1 MIGQTISHYRIL
13 EKLGGGGMGVVYK
26 AEDTRLDR
34 AVALK
39 FLPADLAQDVQALE
53 RFKREAK
60 AASALNHPNICT
72 VYDIGEDGGR
82 TFIAMEYLEGQTL
95 KHLIGGRPMEIDT
108 LLDVAIQI
116 ADGLD
121 AAHSK
126 GIVHRDIKP
135 ANIFVTYLGSGFANA
150 NPETRR
156 GHAKILDFGLAKVPQ
171 KKDTRDD
178 PTLATQ
184 AAGTVNEVDLTSPGT
199 TVGTIAYMSP
209 EQLGAKE
216 LDART
221 DLFSFGA
228 VLYEMATGTLPF
240 RGDSSALISDAILHR
255 VPAPPLRLNPEV
267 PPKLEDVINKAL
279 EKNRNLRYQHA
290 ADLRTDLQRLKRDTE
305 SGRTA
310 VQEVEMPAAAA
321 MPTPSS
327 AAQESA
333 RRVSSGKLQGVSSMA
348 VETPAPATASGSSV
362 TIAVPSLSK
371 RTIGVIAAAVVALV
385 VAGGYLLLRG
395 RSGRGAAGAQHK
407 SIAVLYFNNLTQDP
421 SLNWLDSGLTD
432 MLTTNL
438 AQVKGL
444 DVLST
449 ERVMGGVQSAT
460 KDGKSLDPAQAQK
473 VARDA
478 GADTYITGAL
488 LKVGP
493 SQLRLDVRVQD
504 TGSGQILY
512 SDKLE
517 GQDVQS
523 IFGMVDRLT
532 ANIAG
537 NFLPESALPAKGPEI
552 ESASTSNV
560 EALRHYELG
569 MDYSRKFLN
578 SDAIREF
585 NEAVRLDPQ
594 FALVYMRLADTYF
607 LDGDAKKNEEM
618 IEKAE
623 QLKARLPRYDQ
634 LALQEQLAGRS
645 RDLDAQVDAYKAALA
660 EYPRSIID
668 TTNLSGTLGALGRA
682 EENVALCRQARAREP
697 NNTDLMN
704 MEEYSLAEAGDF
716 IGAISDADAYVA
728 ALPGD
733 LNPLD
738 SRGDVLYDAGRDDE
752 AVAAYRKALE
762 IKPDFNDY
770 GEYLKLSIV
779 YTDQRK
785 FDMAEAMFQQW
796 AQHVPPLQ
804 QAYVAGF
811 EAHLLQTRGDLE
823 GALTSYRKAV
833 TQLSRAGQGEP
844 AARFLNQFSVLSMML
859 GENSAALS
867 FAQQQKME
875 GEELPTVALL
885 QEVAGNAPAAEQSRA
900 KFASSHPYVAAAV
913 IERMK
918 RRHEALAALQRNDGQ
933 TALAKA
939 SGLSNIGATRF
950 LKGRADLLLKDDA
963 SAETEFRKGLLY
975 ERRNNNFVDMQSV
988 FPAEAILAHYYL
1000 ATMYERDGKRDQAI
1014 NEYQEFLSRFENSKT
1029 KLPQVAEARASLKK
1043 LMQ

>member
-39 FLPADLAQDVQALE
+39 FLPADLAQDAQALE

-72 VYDIGEDGGR
+72 VYDIGEDSGR

-95 KHLIGGRPMEIDT
+95 KHLIGGRPMEIDA

-121 AAHSK
+121 AAHTK

-135 ANIFVTYLGSGFANA
+135 ANIFVTA
-150 NPETRR
+150 R
-156 GHAKILDFGLAKVPQ
+156 GHTKILDFGLAKVPQ
-171 KKDTRDD
+171 KKDGRDD

-184 AAGTVNEVDLTSPGT
+184 AAGTVNEIDLTSPGT

-255 VPAPPLRLNPEV
+255 VPAPPLRLNPDV

-279 EKNRNLRYQHA
+279 EKNRNMRYQHA

-310 VQEVEMPAAAA
+310 VQEVEMPPPAQAPAV
-321 MPTPSS
+321 TST
-327 AAQESA
+327 AQESA
-333 RRVSSGKLQGVSSMA
+333 RRVSSGKLQSVSSTA
-348 VETPAPATASGSSV
+348 VETPAPAAASGSSV
-362 TIAVPSLSK
+362 VIAVPSLSK
-371 RTIGVIAAAVVALV
+371 RTIGVVAAVVVALV
-385 VAGGYLLLRG
+385 IAGGYVLLRG

-407 SIAVLYFNNLTQDP
+407 SIAVLYFNNLTQDQ

-449 ERVMGGVQSAT
+449 ERVMGAVQSVT

-478 GADTYITGAL
+478 GADAYITGAL

-493 SQLRLDVRVQD
+493 TELRLDVRVQD

-532 ANIAG
+532 ANIAV
-537 NFLPESALPAKGPEI
+537 NFLPASALPAKGPEI
-552 ESASTSNV
+552 EQTSTSNV
-560 EALRHYELG
+560 EAYKHYELG
-569 MDYSRKFLN
+569 MDFSRRFFN
-578 SDAIREF
+578 DDAIRELT
-585 NEAVRLDPQ
+585 EATRLDPQ
-594 FALVYMRLADTYF
+594 FALAYLRLADIYW
-607 LDGDAKKNEEM
+607 LQGDSRRDDELTTKV
-618 IEKAE
+618 E
-623 QLKARLPRYDQ
+623 QMQARLPRYDQ
-634 LALQEQLAGRS
+634 LSLQIKTVGKS
-645 RDLDAQVDAYKAALA
+645 RDLESLAQAYKAVIAEFPRSSEDVSNLASVLSSLGRPEEGAEVCRHALA
-660 EYPRSIID
+660 ADPKNED
-668 TTNLSGTLGALGRA
+668 LLNTLAY
-682 EENVALCRQARAREP
+682 N
-697 NNTDLMN
+697 
-704 MEEYSLAEAGDF
+704 LAESGDF
-716 IGAISDADAYVA
+716 SSAIAENDQYMAVR
-728 ALPGD
+728 PGD
-733 LNPLD
+733 PNPLD
-738 SRGDVLYDAGRDDE
+738 SRGDILFDAGRDDE

-762 IKPDFNDY
+762 LKPDFNEY
-770 GEYLKLSIV
+770 GEYPKLAIV
-779 YTDQRK
+779 YADQRK
-785 FDMAEAMFQQW
+785 MDMSDAAFQQF
-796 AQHVPPLQ
+796 AQHAVPLQ
-804 QAYVAGF
+804 QLYLPGL
-811 EAHLLQTRGDLE
+811 EAHLQQMRGDFE
-823 GALTSYRKAV
+823 GALVNYRRAV
-833 TQLSRAGQGEP
+833 TQLGHAGQNG
-844 AARFLNQFSVLSMML
+844 AAASFLYQFAVLSSML
-859 GENSAALS
+859 GETSPALS
-867 FAQQQKME
+867 FAQQQKL
-875 GEELPTVALL
+875 GDEELHAVALL
-885 QEVAGNAPAAEQSRA
+885 QILSGNESAAEQSLSR
-900 KFASSHPYVAAAV
+900 FASSHPWVAPREKV
-913 IERMK
+913 LNKTIY
-918 RRHEALAALQRNDGQ
+918 EAYAALQRNDGQ
-933 TALAKA
+933 SALA
-939 SGLSNIGATRF
+939 SLEGAPENGQVRF
-950 LKGRADLLLKDDA
+950 LKGRAYLLLRDDA
-963 SAETEFRKGLLY
+963 NAESEFRKGLLY
-975 ERRNNNFVDMQSV
+975 GRRLDNFVDLRSM
-988 FPAEAILAHYYL
+988 FPAHAILEHFYL
-1000 ATMYERDGKRDQAI
+1000 GEMYEREGKRDQAI
-1014 NEYQEFLSRFENSKT
+1014 NEYQEFLSRFESSKT
-1029 KLPQVAEARASLKK
+1029 KLPQLSEARASLKK

>member
-34 AVALK
+34 EVALK
-39 FLPADLAQDVQALE
+39 FLPDDLARDTQSLE

-72 VYDIGEDGGR
+72 VYDIGEDAGR

-95 KHLIGGRPMEIDT
+95 KHHIGGRPMEIES
-108 LLDVAIQI
+108 LLALAIQI

-135 ANIFVTYLGSGFANA
+135 ANVFVTK
-150 NPETRR
+150 R
-156 GHAKILDFGLAKVPQ
+156 GYAKILDFGLAKVPQ
-171 KKDTRDD
+171 KKDASRDD
-178 PTLATQ
+178 PTL
-184 AAGTVNEVDLTSPGT
+184 GTLAPGSVNEVDLTSPGT

-209 EQLGAKE
+209 EQLSAKE

-240 RGDSSALISDAILHR
+240 RGDSSALITDAILHR
-255 VPAPPLRLNPEV
+255 APAAPVRLNPDI

-279 EKNRNLRYQHA
+279 EKDRNLRYQHA
-290 ADLRTDLQRLKRDTE
+290 ADIRTDLQRLKRDTD
-305 SGRTA
+305 SGRS
-310 VQEVEMPAAAA
+310 AAIAA
-321 MPTPSS
+321 MPPVPLPPSS
-327 AAQESA
+327 AAPSTSSGESA
-333 RRVSSGKLQGVSSMA
+333 RAQSSSNVRAPSSAATA
-348 VETPAPATASGSSV
+348 VPAELPPPAPATQFLRSRAGLAIS
-362 TIAVPSLSK
+362 
-371 RTIGVIAAAVVALV
+371 AAAILLVV
-385 VAGGYLLLRG
+385 VAGYFLLRG
-395 RSGRGAAGAQHK
+395 RNAHPAGSAQHRAV
-407 SIAVLYFNNLTQDP
+407 AVLYFNNLTQDQ
-421 SLNWLDSGLTD
+421 SLDWLDSGLTD

-449 ERVMGGVQSAT
+449 VRVLGAVQSAT
-460 KDGKSLDPAQAQK
+460 KDGKALDPAQAQK

-478 GADTYITGAL
+478 GADAYITGAL

-493 SQLRLDVRVQD
+493 TQLRLDVRVQD
-504 TGSGQILY
+504 TASGQILY

-552 ESASTSNV
+552 ENASTSNV

-569 MDYSRKFLN
+569 MDYGRKFLD
-578 SDAIREF
+578 SDATREF

-594 FALVYMRLADTYF
+594 FALAYMRLGDVYF
-607 LDGDAKKNEEM
+607 LDGYAKKNEEV
-618 IEKAE
+618 IKKAD
-623 QLKARLPRYDQ
+623 QLQARLPRYDQ
-634 LALQEQLAGRS
+634 LSLQAQLMARS
-645 RDLDAQVDAYKAALA
+645 RDLEAVADAYKAVLA
-660 EYPRSIID
+660 EYPRSIPDIV
-668 TTNLSGTLGALGRA
+668 NFAGVLSVLGRA
-682 EENVALCRQARAREP
+682 EEGLAVSRQALTHDP

-704 MEEYSLAEAGDF
+704 LLAYSLAESGDF
-716 IGAISDADAYVA
+716 NAAVSEADAYAA

-738 SRGDVLYDAGRDDE
+738 SRGDVFYDAGRDDE
-752 AVAAYRKALE
+752 AVASYRKALE
-762 IKPDFNDY
+762 IKPEFNNY
-770 GEYLKLSIV
+770 GEYLKLAIV
-779 YTDQRK
+779 YADQRK
-785 FDMAEAMFQQW
+785 ADMSEAMFQQF
-796 AQHVPPLQ
+796 AQHAGSVQ
-804 QAYVAGF
+804 QPYAPGF
-811 EAHLLQTRGDLE
+811 EAHLLQMRGDFE
-823 GALTSYRKAV
+823 GALASYRKVV
-833 TQLSRAGQGEP
+833 TQLAHAGQNQP
-844 AARFLNQFSVLSMML
+844 AARFLHQFAVLSMML

-867 FAQQQKME
+867 FAQQQKLE

-885 QEVAGNAPAAEQSRA
+885 QRVSGNASAAEQSMTN
-900 KFASSHPYVAAAV
+900 FASSHPYVAARA
-913 IERMK
+913 IERTK
-918 RRHEALAALQRNDGQ
+918 ARIDAFAALQRNDGQ
-933 TALAKA
+933 AALAKA
-939 SGLSNIGATRF
+939 SELSNFGETRF
-950 LKGRADLLLKDDA
+950 LKGRADLLLKDDS
-963 SAETEFRKGLLY
+963 SAENEFQKGLLY
-975 ERRNNNFVDMQSV
+975 GRRSNNFVELQAA
-988 FPAEAILAHYYL
+988 FPANSILAHHYL
-1000 ATMYERDGKRDQAI
+1000 GTIFERDGKRDQAI

-1029 KLPQVAEARASLKK
+1029 KLPQVSEARAALKK